1 MWLDQ
6 YKITVKESTLNKVL
20 SLFKNQILPQ
30 MGLYRVD
37 KLNLANCQKAVNVWA
52 SSSPASFKQLLG
64 YASNVID
71 FAKRLELTD
80 RNPFKD
86 VIRPRQRVMRKER
99 NYFEPIELKRFLTIA
114 KKMGFKNYAVL
125 RVLAYSG
132 MRIGELIALTWDD
145 VDFVNNTI
153 SISKT
158 VARGLAIR
166 LLYNLPKLQ
175 LASAC

>member
-1 MWLDQ
+1 
-6 YKITVKESTLNKVL
+6 
-20 SLFKNQILPQ
+20 

-114 KKMGFKNYAVL
+114 KKMGFQECFPVSGQTYSRKVDTRVAN
-125 RVLAYSG
+125 VLA
-132 MRIGELIALTWDD
+132 M
-145 VDFVNNTI
+145 
-153 SISKT
+153 
-158 VARGLAIR
+158 
-166 LLYNLPKLQ
+166 LYLE
-175 LASAC
+175 C